1 MASTSGQEYVFQ
13 PNNPFLSDPESA
25 EKGKQLF
32 RHGLLSEAVLA
43 FEAEVG
49 FWVSHSFQVAFM
61 IADAKGLFLVLIELK
76 QSSQTKRRATCCIV
90 FACVLPRTDKGF
102 VALVRLP
109 WLMLLNA

>member
-13 PNNPFLSDPESA
+13 PHNPFLSDSDSA

-49 FWVSHSFQVAFM
+49 FGSLDVA
-61 IADAKGLFLVLIELK
+61 K
-76 QSSQTKRRATCCIV
+76 
-90 FACVLPRTDKGF
+90 
-102 VALVRLP
+102 VAP
-109 WLMLLNA
+109 